1 MVQEKGF
8 TDSTHWRDKHEVYD
22 QQIAHLHKAKER
34 AKSGEPKPR
43 GRSQSRGRSDKSVH
57 EHTSNHKQKGKKNK
71 KGDNKPFIEEDPNS
85 IYGMLP
91 CSSFF
96 PVAMEKIATSYAD
109 YYDMDPDI
117 KSLAAYSYEAYSVD
131 RPPHAFYVSQDEH
144 KQINRVYSAYVYNK
158 DYLTMERQVLQ
169 STLRTLQEE
178 DTTKSIGA
186 IYYSAVKQYKKDGVY
201 KEGFISFMIPFKA
214 VVGAPVTDDRFIGWV
229 LPYHDTG
236 IAAGTM
242 PKNKEN
248 FYHFFK
254 KYMVS
259 TNIPMKSE
267 DVEMD
272 EKEIESI
279 VNHIRRLC
287 EIPTRLYRSA
297 RSFSIQKNVNA
308 NVYKTETFKVKAQN
322 KSTTVH
328 MQMIVPYT
336 SNKAISAR
344 KIITFVM
351 SKCIKKVKES
361 DYLKGIQFDHSGK
374 VLPSPQELFK
384 RLWLCS
390 AWVLSTEMCR
400 ALMDSVRITKLTDR
414 IFFTFEQ
421 VYLGDD
427 AWPTAKAWQQ
437 VKDENS
443 GLVLPKRMLHTHFA
457 GKADSIYTDAVY
469 DKSDDSKSRLP
480 TPFRGGD
487 NSMGQEN
494 LSQLRPWDTPTDTT
508 PIDSW

>member
-8 TDSTHWRDKHEVYD
+8 TDDTHWRDKHEVYD
-22 QQIAHLHKAKER
+22 RQIENLHKAKER
-34 AKSGEPKPR
+34 AKSGERKPR
-43 GRSQSRGRSDKSVH
+43 GRSESRGRSAVH

-71 KGDNKPFIEEDPNS
+71 KGDKKPFVEEAPNS

-96 PVAMEKIATSYAD
+96 PAAMEKISISYLE
-109 YYDMDPDI
+109 YYDMHPDI
-117 KSLAAYSYEAYSVD
+117 KALTAYSYEAYSED

-158 DYLTMERQVLQ
+158 DYLTMERQVLK
-169 STLRTLQEE
+169 STLATSQ
-178 DTTKSIGA
+178 DSDITKSIGA
-186 IYYSAVKQYKKDGVY
+186 IYYSAVKQYKQDGVY
-201 KEGFISFMIPFKA
+201 KEGFISFMIPFRGVA
-214 VVGAPVTDDRFIGWV
+214 GVPVTDDRFIGWV

-254 KYMVS
+254 KYMVA
-259 TNIPMKSE
+259 TNIPMKSPG
-267 DVEMD
+267 VEMD

-279 VNHIRRLC
+279 VNHIRGLC
-287 EIPTRLYRSA
+287 ESPTRLYRSS
-297 RSFSIQKNVNA
+297 RPFSIQKNVNA

-351 SKCIKKVKES
+351 SKCIKKVKET
-361 DYLKGIQFDHSGK
+361 DYLKAIEFDHSGK
-374 VLPSPQELFK
+374 LLPSPQELFK

-421 VYLGDD
+421 VYLGDE
-427 AWPTAKAWQQ
+427 AWPTSKAWQH

-443 GLVLPKRMLHTHFA
+443 GLVLPKRILHTHFA

-469 DKSDDSKSRLP
+469 DRDAAKSRQP
-480 TPFRGGD
+480 TPFGGGD
-487 NSMGQEN
+487 DLMGRQDN
-494 LSQLRPWDTPTDTT
+494 QLRPWDTPTGTT